1 MDRTDAAPGNG
12 KSGLDTGELLSCLMA
27 GIAEFVFIHNLTGKI
42 REVNSAAVKGLGF
55 TVQELLSS
63 DMTAVLA
70 SPPPLRV
77 KQAWKNL
84 DTGHPFSAEGIV
96 RRKDGTSFPAL
107 LSFFPLVRGEEPAV
121 LTIARD
127 ITDLKAAGEG
137 LSRGSFKDPLTGLY
151 NRAFFEEELKRLDC
165 DRQLPLSIIMGDL
178 NGLKM
183 ANDAFGHQV
192 GDALL
197 KAAAKVL
204 RKICRSSD
212 LLFRWGGDEFVILL
226 PHTREED
233 AASIVNRIED
243 AFRKIQVKDMPVPPS
258 MSLGYSAKLHRWQDF
273 ANVFRDA
280 EGDMYDK
287 KISESR
293 KIRETILGSIFSS
306 LAESTPETVEH
317 NLSVRRLCRML
328 GRRLGLERLDLEKLD
343 LAAYL
348 HDIGKASIPPRILSK
363 TGPLTEEEWED
374 VKRHAEAGYK
384 VASSATPDVASV
396 ADEILSHHE
405 RWDGTGY
412 PSGLPGEDI
421 PLLSRIIAVADA
433 FDVMTRGTPYR
444 PARSRDDAL
453 REVKEQAGR
462 QFDPKIADFLLENRG
477 KTDEETAEQ
486 LPPVRDFTV
495 E

>member
-1 MDRTDAAPGNG
+1 MDHTDIAHENEKTPFEA
-12 KSGLDTGELLSCLMA
+12 GELLSCLMA

-42 REVNSAAVKGLGF
+42 AEVNAAAVKGLGF
-55 TVQELLSS
+55 TAQELLSS

-70 SPPPLRV
+70 SPLPLRL

-84 DTGHPFSAEGIV
+84 ETGHPFSSEGIV
-96 RRKDGTSFPAL
+96 RRKDGSSVQAMLT
-107 LSFFPLVRGEEPAV
+107 FFPLLRGEEPAV

-127 ITDLKAAGEG
+127 VSELKAAGEG
-137 LSRGSFKDPLTGLY
+137 LSRNAFKDPLTGLY

-192 GDALL
+192 GDNLL

-233 AASIVNRIED
+233 AASIVGRIED

-273 ANVFRDA
+273 ANVFRDT
-280 EGDMYDK
+280 EEDMYK
-287 KISESR
+287 KKASESR
-293 KIRETILGSIFSS
+293 NIRETILESILAS
-306 LAESTPETVEH
+306 LAHNTPETTEH

-328 GRRLGLERLDLEKLD
+328 GRGLGLDRLDLEKLD

-348 HDIGKASIPPRILSK
+348 HDIGKASVPSDILLK
-363 TGPLTEEEWED
+363 TAPLTDEEWED

-384 VASSATPDVASV
+384 VASAATPDVAS
-396 ADEILSHHE
+396 AAEEILSHHE

-412 PSGLPGEDI
+412 PSGLQGEDI
-421 PLLSRIIAVADA
+421 PLLSRIIALADA

-444 PARSRDDAL
+444 PAKTRDEAL
-453 REVKEQAGR
+453 REVKEQAGK
-462 QFDPKIADFLLENRG
+462 QFDPNLAALLLEHRG
-477 KTDEETAEQ
+477 ETDEETADQ
-486 LPPVRDFTV
+486 LSPVRNFTV

>member
-1 MDRTDAAPGNG
+1 MDHTESLPENDNSPFEAGEVFSA
-12 KSGLDTGELLSCLMA
+12 LMTGITEY
-27 GIAEFVFIHNLTGKI
+27 VFIHTLPGRI
-42 REVNSAAVKGLGF
+42 REVNSAAAKGLGF
-55 TVQELLSS
+55 SAQELLSL

-70 SPPPLRV
+70 SPVPLRL

-84 DTGHPFSAEGIV
+84 ETGHPFSAEGIV
-96 RRKDGTSFPAL
+96 RRKDGTSFPAVL
-107 LSFFPLVRGEEPAV
+107 TFFPLVRGEEPAV

-127 ITDLKAAGEG
+127 VSEIKTAGDG
-137 LSRGSFKDPLTGLY
+137 FSRGTFKDPLTGLY

-165 DRQLPLSIIMGDL
+165 DRQLPLSVIMGDL

-183 ANDAFGHQV
+183 ANDAFGHMV

-233 AASIVNRIED
+233 AASIVGRIED
-243 AFRKIQVKDMPVPPS
+243 AFGMIQVKDMPVPPS

-273 ANVFRDA
+273 ANVLRDA
-280 EGDMYDK
+280 EEDMYDK
-287 KISESR
+287 KTAASR
-293 KIRETILGSIFSS
+293 EIRETILKSIFTS
-306 LAESTPETVEH
+306 LSQDTPETKEH
-317 NLSVRRLCRML
+317 NFSVRTICRML
-328 GRRLGLERLDLEKLD
+328 GRLLGLDRKDLESLD

-348 HDIGKASIPPRILSK
+348 HDIGKASIPARILSK
-363 TGPLTEEEWED
+363 PGPLTPEEWED
-374 VKRHAEAGYK
+374 VRRHAEAGYR
-384 VASSATPDVASV
+384 VASSATADVASV

-405 RWDGTGY
+405 RWDGSGY
-412 PSGLPGEDI
+412 PSGLSGEDI
-421 PLLSRIIAVADA
+421 PLLSRILSLADA

-444 PARSRDDAL
+444 PPL
-453 REVKEQAGR
+453 TREEAFLEVEKQSGS
-462 QFDPKIADFLLENRG
+462 QFDPGITALFLANR
-477 KTDEETAEQ
+477 KKLDEEPDDQ
-486 LPPVRDFTV
+486 LSPEREFNV